1 MAPVGFFPPLRQIRG
16 DRKRNPLKFIYWGSC
31 GSARRC
37 GELTHEAEKT
47 INNLHCNEWD
57 RWWDRWTG
65 RKSERQ
71 VCRQHSWQRDCQKT
85 EKGKG
90 ARYDE
95 KVSPPHQ
102 KIHRQDAGK
111 NAWTDE
117 WYPLH
122 LCTTLFQI
130 LDSRPQWLASC
141 SFSSDRSGMEMQSNN
156 ISSRLFPHLR

>member
-1 MAPVGFFPPLRQIRG
+1 MARVGFFPPLRQIGGTEKETPWSSYTRV
-16 DRKRNPLKFIYWGSC
+16 SC

-37 GELTHEAEKT
+37 GELTHEAGKT
-47 INNLHCNEWD
+47 INTLHCNEWD

-111 NAWTDE
+111 NAWKDK

-122 LCTTLFQI
+122 FCTLFQF

-141 SFSSDRSGMEMQSNN
+141 SFSPDRSGMEMQSNN
-156 ISSRLFPHLR
+156 LSSRFFSHLR